1 MSRQGTPPGTHE
13 VSAEQRVYAHWLDLG
28 TKAGLAVLVIAFAL
42 YVLRVLPPHIPLED
56 LPRYWVLPV
65 DRYLVAT
72 GLPSG
77 WGWIGHVHKGDLLN
91 FAAVALLAGVTL
103 VCFVRLLFSYL
114 RAGDRVYAAL
124 VVAEICV
131 LTLAALGVAGH

>member
-65 DRYLVAT
+65 ER
-72 GLPSG
+72 
-77 WGWIGHVHKGDLLN
+77 
-91 FAAVALLAGVTL
+91 FAS
-103 VCFVRLLFSYL
+103 FP
-114 RAGDRVYAAL
+114 AAPT
-124 VVAEICV
+124 APTAPTTE
-131 LTLAALGVAGH
+131 ARP